1 MFSNSLTYCCCLV
14 KHSFIYIASKD
25 MASPLDIQHQ
35 GNFSALD
42 CTVILLRLS
51 TTPFVTN
58 EAVCNVKSRSGP
70 SVYVFS
76 EPESLFEG
84 RDDLLN

>member
-1 MFSNSLTYCCCLV
+1 MQY
-14 KHSFIYIASKD
+14 SFIYIPSDD
-25 MASPLDIQHQ
+25 MESPLDIQHQ

-42 CTVILLRLS
+42 CTVILLRLL

-58 EAVCNVKSRSGP
+58 EVVWNVKSRSGP

-76 EPESLFEG
+76 ARVEG

>member
-1 MFSNSLTYCCCLV
+1 ME
-14 KHSFIYIASKD
+14 
-25 MASPLDIQHQ
+25 SPLDIQHQ

-42 CTVILLRLS
+42 GTVILLRLL

-58 EAVCNVKSRSGP
+58 EAVWNVKSRSGLGVCMC
-70 SVYVFS
+70 SQS
-76 EPESLFEG
+76 ESLFEG